1 MGCLKPELDD
11 QLAAL
16 AANGWSSSR
25 IGLELGLTRN
35 AVIGRC
41 MRRGFQL
48 LGKSCRQFAS
58 TPTTQPELKLPR
70 ICQPKPASASP
81 SRSGKGRAPRQFSRE
96 APKIAPLSKKLL
108 AAFAPPVVA
117 AEQRAW
123 PTVDILGL
131 TSLTCRWPIGDTPS
145 DPNFQYCGAPKSIG
159 PYCSDH
165 GLVAYMPRGIDKVRR
180 DDARAC
186 RAA

>member
-1 MGCLKPELDD
+1 MSCLKPELDD

-16 AANGWSSSR
+16 AAKGWSSSR
-25 IGLELGLTRN
+25 IGLELGITRN
-35 AVIGRC
+35 AVIGLCR
-41 MRRGFQL
+41 RRGFQL
-48 LGKSCRQFAS
+48 LGKSGRQIAS
-58 TPTTQPELKLPR
+58 TPTT
-70 ICQPKPASASP
+70 
-81 SRSGKGRAPRQFSRE
+81 RE

-123 PTVDILGL
+123 PTVNILGL
-131 TSLTCRWPIGDTPS
+131 TSKSCRWPIGDTPS

-165 GLVAYMPRGIDKVRR
+165 GLVAYTPLGIDKVRR
-180 DDARAC
+180 DDARAY
-186 RAA
+186 RAT